1 MQVIPPPTCDIK
13 LPSVYLLG
21 VLHLGET
28 KTHPSLDIMWNCTK
42 YQDRTS
48 LSASVVIGEL
58 NSLQDKVQMVVNGK
72 KTELYCG

>member
-1 MQVIPPPTCDIK
+1 
-13 LPSVYLLG
+13 
-21 VLHLGET
+21 
-28 KTHPSLDIMWNCTK
+28 MWNCTK